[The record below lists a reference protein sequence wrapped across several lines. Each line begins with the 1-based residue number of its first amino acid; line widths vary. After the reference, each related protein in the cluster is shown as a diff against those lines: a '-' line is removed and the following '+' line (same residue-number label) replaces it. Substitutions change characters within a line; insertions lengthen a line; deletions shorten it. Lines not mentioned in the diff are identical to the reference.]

1 MGRSIWTILEKRI
14 IFFARMEVSFWLLER
29 DQSASIC
36 PILDNRSVSIWLI
49 LENRSVSIWLIL
61 ENRSVS
67 IWLLER
73 VILEKARAIN

>member
-1 MGRSIWTILEKRI
+1 
-14 IFFARMEVSFWLLER
+14 MEVSFRLLER

-49 LENRSVSIWLIL
+49 LENRSVSIWL
-61 ENRSVS
+61 
-67 IWLLER
+67 LER